1 MRRIALGAGILIVAL
16 TVAGCGGGGGDE
28 TTTKTISKAAFVRK
42 GNAICEKGTRRM
54 VASFTGFLKKE
65 GKAIK
70 HPSQAEKE
78 ELVGAILVPSVKRE
92 IREFEALGAPSG
104 DEDRVGEIIK
114 ALEEGLE
121 TAEANPEAV
130 VSSSDAV
137 FGIAS
142 RLAGEYGLEVCGG
155 R

>member
-1 MRRIALGAGILIVAL
+1 MRGIALAAGILIVAVA
-16 TVAGCGGGGGDE
+16 VAGCGGGGDQ
-28 TTTKTISKAAFVRK
+28 TSTKTISKAVFVKK
-42 GNAICEKGTRRM
+42 GNAICEKGSRRM
-54 VASFTGFLKKE
+54 VASFTARLKKE
-65 GKAIK
+65 KNLIR
-70 HPSQAEKE
+70 HPSRADQEA
-78 ELVGAILVPSVKRE
+78 LVGEVLVPSVKRE
-92 IREFEALGAPSG
+92 IKEFKALGAPSG
-104 DEDRVGEIIK
+104 DEDRAGENVK

-121 TAEANPEAV
+121 TAESNPEAV